1 MIVFGLDGEKF
12 STVWSGPSI
21 CNKDYRGSLLVMTDD
36 VTKIVVIDVFDPLIV
51 QLLHNKVGKG

>member
-1 MIVFGLDGEKF
+1 MDGENM
-12 STVWSGPSI
+12 TADWSGPRI

-36 VTKIVVIDVFDPLIV
+36 VTKIVVIDVFDPLMV